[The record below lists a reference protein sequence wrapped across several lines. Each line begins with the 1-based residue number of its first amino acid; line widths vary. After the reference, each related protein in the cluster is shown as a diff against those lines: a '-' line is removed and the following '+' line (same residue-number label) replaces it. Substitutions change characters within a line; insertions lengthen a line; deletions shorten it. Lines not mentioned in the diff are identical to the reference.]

1 MKILGK
7 LSLTSS
13 AFKHNEKM
21 PKKYSCQGEEVN
33 PPLEISGI
41 PKGAKSLVLL
51 MEDPDTPIKVTFTHW
66 VICHLEPNVKKI
78 KENDSLENAIVGR
91 NSLGQN
97 KYLGPCPPWGKHRYI
112 FKLFAVD
119 EKLPLTAKSKKRNVL
134 KSMKGHIIE
143 QAELIGLYER
153 EKKEE
158 K

>member
-1 MKILGK
+1 M
-7 LSLTSS
+7 SLTSS